1 MSEIRL
7 GAVRVLILTAGMIA
21 SCLAVAFISLHA
33 LYPST
38 GQAATFLGYVVV
50 FNLLPGLVI
59 TRLFLPG
66 VKEVGVYLIFSL
78 AIGMVANVL
87 AVTALWSVGLL
98 SLLFMLPMLAIG
110 LAIIRLR
117 RLDTAERLHWN
128 IGWRIFFGVL
138 AGACLLS
145 LTALLGVG
153 FIYSGNY
160 VESFSSHAA
169 FEGVI
174 IRGLES
180 GWPPP
185 NLLFPN
191 APWSYNYLAH
201 LWVLGVKLT
210 TGLPIDVLV
219 TNYGPAI
226 LGGTSAALL
235 LAFGRYVLGLAWWVA
250 ALPMVCV
257 YWAIGIAPI
266 SGAIFASFMPYGA
279 NLILSPFLAILLF
292 LLIFAFISERGDTT
306 RSYLVFRIATLVVL
320 SFLATGAR
328 GVCTPIVVCA
338 LSFRLAWDWW
348 SERLYRQNAVDLI
361 AVIIGFAAGLI
372 FFFTIGTEFSGTG
385 ALKITGEPFRFL
397 AREGQTLLTLPRT
410 LMGWG
415 VAALPAGIIA
425 FAVIALFQAAF
436 LTPALPRA
444 YVAIRRKARTIDVLL
459 IGSGIAGIA
468 GFFLTEAPG
477 YSHLSFLY
485 FSNISF
491 ALLAAW
497 GLQHL
502 IYGPDPRAWWSAR
515 SVPLVLI
522 VLLAGVHLA
531 QLPMHTIIWISRH
544 WSASVVSVAT
554 GSQQPLPNLHPCMR
568 IEDADLFARA
578 GQISPAAVVIPIYRT
593 THCPALWWVV
603 HHPIQTLSFYM
614 LHHVPGRARQ
624 PALQDR
630 ILTQQKH
637 MFHAWASAAKGVLD
651 VPDVIAMAKSLGD
664 RGPVFVMA
672 PRTLSVEP
680 NSALRLVGTS
690 DAFGL
695 WQVSVARD

>member
-7 GAVRVLILTAGMIA
+7 GAARVLILTVGMAI

-33 LYPST
+33 LYPSAD
-38 GQAATFLGYVVV
+38 QAARFLGYVVV
-50 FNLLPGLVI
+50 FNLLPGMAI
-59 TRLFLPG
+59 TRLFFPG
-66 VKEVGVYLIFSL
+66 AKEVGVYLIFSL
-78 AIGMVANVL
+78 AVGMVANVL
-87 AVTALWSVGLL
+87 AVTALWSIGLL
-98 SLLFMLPMLAIG
+98 SLLFLLPILAIG
-110 LAIIRLR
+110 LAIVRLR
-117 RLDTAERLHWN
+117 RLGAAERLHWHV
-128 IGWRIFFGVL
+128 GWRIFFGVL
-138 AGACLLS
+138 AGTCLLS

-160 VESFSSHAA
+160 VESYSSHAG

-174 IRGLES
+174 IRGLEF

-191 APWSYNYLAH
+191 APWSYNYAAH

-219 TNYGPAI
+219 TNYAPAI

-279 NLILSPFLAILLF
+279 NLILSPFLAIMLF
-292 LLIFAFISERGDTT
+292 LLIFAFISEGGNST
-306 RSYLVFRIATLVVL
+306 RSYLIFRIATLVVL
-320 SFLATGAR
+320 AFLATGAR

-338 LSFRLAWDWW
+338 LLFRLAWDWW

-361 AVIIGFAAGLI
+361 AVIIGFVAGLV
-372 FFFTIGTEFSGTG
+372 FFFTIGTGFSGTG

-397 AREGQTLLTLPRT
+397 ARADQTVLTLPRT

-425 FAVIALFQAAF
+425 FAVIALFQAAL

-444 YVAIRRKARTIDVLL
+444 YVAIRKKARTIDVLL

-491 ALLAAW
+491 ALLGGW

-502 IYGPDPRAWWSAR
+502 ISDADPRAWRSAR
-515 SVPLVLI
+515 SVP
-522 VLLAGVHLA
+522 VLLIILLAVVHLA
-531 QLPMHTIIWISRH
+531 QLPMHTINWISRH

-554 GSQQPLPNLHPCMR
+554 RSQQPLPNLHPCMR
-568 IEDADLFARA
+568 AEDADLFARA

-593 THCPALWWVV
+593 THCPAFWWIV
-603 HHPIQTLSFYM
+603 HHPIQTLNFYM
-614 LHHVPGRARQ
+614 LHHVPGRAKD
-624 PALQDR
+624 PVLQDR
-630 ILTQQKH
+630 IQTQQKH
-637 MFHAWASAAKGVLD
+637 MFHAWASAAKGILD
-651 VPDVIAMAKSLGD
+651 VPDVIAMAKSLDD

-672 PRTLSVEP
+672 PRTLSIEP
-680 NSALRLVGTS
+680 NSALKLVGTS